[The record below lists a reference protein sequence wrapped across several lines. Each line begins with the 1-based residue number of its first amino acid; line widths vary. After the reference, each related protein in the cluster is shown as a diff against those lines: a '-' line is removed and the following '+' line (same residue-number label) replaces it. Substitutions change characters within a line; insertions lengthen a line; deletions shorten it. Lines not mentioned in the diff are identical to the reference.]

1 MAQRTA
7 TGEPPVDVLAIL
19 AALQDQL
26 DDLTAAVRA
35 QQDAIDVLTRA
46 VASRDA

>member
-1 MAQRTA
+1 MSHPVPAGQR
-7 TGEPPVDVLAIL
+7 PVDVLAIL

-35 QQDAIDVLTRA
+35 QQDAIDALARA
-46 VASRDA
+46 VRSRDR

>member
-1 MAQRTA
+1 MAQPHA
-7 TGEPPVDVLAIL
+7 PGEPPVDVLAIL

-35 QQDAIDVLTRA
+35 QQDAIDALTRA
-46 VASRDA
+46 VRSRDA

>member
-1 MAQRTA
+1 MPQPNATA
-7 TGEPPVDVLAIL
+7 EPPVDVLAIL

-35 QQDAIDVLTRA
+35 QQDAIDALTRA
-46 VASRDA
+46 IRSRDA